1 MALNVLTTAQGGTSA
16 IIKAKCCAY
25 IPEYHKNISQFLTD
39 TNTQIGALNDPSLPF
54 YNWLNSWTKG
64 GFFSTIKRVL
74 FGLLFLFV
82 IPIMFCSFL
91 PCLSTWCQDS
101 FTAITSNGQTILS
114 AQRDSHMLSILDTTA
129 LAFPNS

>member
-25 IPEYHKNISQFLTD
+25 IPEYHKNISQFLTN

-64 GFFSTIKRVL
+64 GFFFNYQKSLIWASFSFCYSNHVL
-74 FGLLFLFV
+74 
-82 IPIMFCSFL
+82 MFFPMSLHLVLRL
-91 PCLSTWCQDS
+91 PHCLNFKLTDDPFYSRRYPYVTNSRYSCL
-101 FTAITSNGQTILS
+101 NLS
-114 AQRDSHMLSILDTTA
+114 
-129 LAFPNS
+129 